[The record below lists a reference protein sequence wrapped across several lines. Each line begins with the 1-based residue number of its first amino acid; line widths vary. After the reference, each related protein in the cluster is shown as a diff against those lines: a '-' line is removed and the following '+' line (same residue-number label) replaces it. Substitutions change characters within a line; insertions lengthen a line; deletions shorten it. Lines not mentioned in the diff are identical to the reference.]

1 MKRKRALAEELISVT
16 KKFCR
21 MFLEQTVAD
30 MGEVP
35 TNPIEGEG
43 INISAD
49 EVGAEA
55 YGDVAQEI
63 VSKMRDLGVED
74 VEAEG
79 VTTFV
84 LKKDGKEITFE
95 VGTID
100 SEPVVAIYT
109 ESGRITVS
117 LAPLIGYVQSAE
129 DAVEKIANDG
139 SAMEEFSGLV
149 GEVAGVEVDVES
161 DAGEGPWYSDGSGE
175 GEEEIGMEDGE
186 SDVDD
191 TGEYGELEGDSE
203 EGRVDL
209 EGEDKEYEEVG
220 FEDEENEEE
229 DEEDNEDEEV
239 GFEGENEEKENER
252 NNVRESLRKRL
263 RALRLREQTDQH
275 DMAAGRR
282 DITVGMIQDSDKRIG
297 SIPVKDVDVFDKRSG
312 EDVGVAVAYPN
323 LYALFREKEGVPDI
337 EGMVREEVPSSDDVG
352 ELSNRKEG

>member
-35 TNPIEGEG
+35 ANPIEGEG
-43 INISAD
+43 VNISAND
-49 EVGAEA
+49 VGMEA

-100 SEPVVAIYT
+100 SEPVVALYT

-139 SAMEEFSGLV
+139 SAMKEFSGLV
-149 GEVAGVEVDVES
+149 GEVAGIEVDVES
-161 DAGEGPWYSDGSGE
+161 DAEECQWCSDGSGE
-175 GEEEIGMEDGE
+175 DEEELGVDDGE
-186 SDVDD
+186 GDVDD

-203 EGRVDL
+203 EGEVDL
-209 EGEDKEYEEVG
+209 EGEDNEDEEVG
-220 FEDEENEEE
+220 FEDEENEG
-229 DEEDNEDEEV
+229 EDNEDEEV
-239 GFEGENEEKENER
+239 GFEDEENER
-252 NNVRESLRKRL
+252 NTVRESLRKRL
-263 RALRLREQTDQH
+263 RALRLREQTDQY

-282 DITVGMIQDSDKRIG
+282 DITVGMIQDSDEKIG
-297 SIPVKDVDVFDKRSG
+297 GIPVKTVGSLGIMKSQLDDKEG
-312 EDVGVAVAYPN
+312 QAVTSYPN
-323 LYALFREKEGVPDI
+323 LYALFREKEGGPDV
-337 EGMVREEVPSSDDVG
+337 EGVVKEEIPSSNAD